1 MRIENDRK
9 NKNNS
14 LTTPLIPIE
23 ANGDPSGRNNK
34 NNSLTKPLVPTDANV
49 DQSEGNNK
57 NSNLT
62 KALVGNRESRP
73 YESLAG
79 GHN

>member
-1 MRIENDRK
+1 MGIRAD
-9 NKNNS
+9 
-14 LTTPLIPIE
+14 
-23 ANGDPSGRNNK
+23 RNNK
-34 NNSLTKPLVPTDANV
+34 NNSLTKPLVPTDANM

-57 NSNLT
+57 NNNLT
-62 KALVGNRESRP
+62 QALVGNRESRP